1 MAGHSMGKYDR
12 RVPGKGNIMKYCV
25 IVPAYNAG
33 KRMPSLLERIVKT
46 TAVEDIFVIDDGSQD
61 NTTEAARES
70 GVNVIVHTSNMGKG
84 AALKTA
90 FHTAIEAKYN
100 AIITID
106 ADLQHPPEFIPNLLS
121 ALDNGADM
129 VVGNRMRDLST
140 MPMERRIS
148 NFLST
153 LATSIL
159 AGRKLLDSQCGF
171 RAIKTWILDRAILY
185 CSKYQLESELLVE
198 AARMGAKIEFFD
210 IPTIYNGN
218 KSYFNPVFDT
228 ARFLTFLVTYHP
240 RRWFGSQRDGKP

>member
-1 MAGHSMGKYDR
+1 MGKYDGY
-12 RVPGKGNIMKYCV
+12 VPDKGDMMKYCV
-25 IVPAYNAG
+25 IIPALNAG
-33 KRMPSLLERIVKT
+33 KRMPILIERVART
-46 TAVEDIFVIDDGSQD
+46 TALEDIFVIDDGSRD
-61 NTTEAARES
+61 NTAEAARES
-70 GVNVIVHTSNMGKG
+70 GANVIVHKSNMGKG

-90 FHTAIEAKYN
+90 FKTAVEAKYS

-106 ADLQHPPEFIPNLLS
+106 ADLQHPPEFIPNLISTLE
-121 ALDNGADM
+121 DGADM
-129 VVGNRMRDLST
+129 VVGNRMRNLST
-140 MPMERRIS
+140 MPIERRIS

-171 RAIKTWILDRAILY
+171 RAIKTWILKKAVLY
-185 CSKYQLESELLVE
+185 CSKYQLESELLIE

-240 RRWFGSQRDGKP
+240 RRWFGSKRNGEL